1 MSRKL
6 RLDPDVRKAISYEY
20 GLSDAEIED
29 AENHCDGKFH
39 HTFMNGQGEL
49 AGLYNLEFRPLVGE
63 PFTVGLPVIYF
74 KEVEE

>member
-6 RLDPDVRKAISYEY
+6 RLDPDVRQAIAYEY

-29 AENHCDGKFH
+29 AENRCDGKFH
-39 HTFMNGQGEL
+39 YTFMNGQVEL

-63 PFTVGLPVIYF
+63 PFTVSVPVSYF
-74 KEVEE
+74 EEVEE